1 MEYETIAAISTALSE
16 GGIGIIR
23 LSGEDSLK
31 IVDRIYRSKNMES
44 NLLSFKTHTI
54 HYGFICDGE
63 KILDEVMVS
72 VMKAPN
78 TFTRENVVEINCHGG
93 VLVCRRILE
102 LCIKNGARLAEP
114 GEFTKR
120 AFLNGRIDL
129 SKAEAVMDLISSKNN
144 SALTNSVNQLKGRLY
159 DKISDFRE
167 RILFE
172 TAFIESALD
181 DPEHISLEGYPE
193 KLSVTVDSLIHEI
206 GSLYDTFKKGRFLKE
221 GINTVIVG
229 KPNVGKSSLLNV
241 LTGYER
247 AIVTDVAGTTRDT
260 IEEQITIN
268 NISLNLFDTAG
279 IRETGDKVENI
290 GVERSKEY
298 IKKADLVLFTI
309 DTSSEITDEDREIAS
324 LIKGKKVLVILNK
337 ADKEPVLSD
346 SDLSF
351 LSDYPVVR
359 ISAKEGSGI
368 EDLEAKIEEMFL
380 MGEIVS
386 DNEIFITNIRQAEE
400 LKKVLESLD
409 LVKDSLSKGLPE
421 DFYSIDLINAY
432 SGLGR
437 IIGENIDDDLAN
449 EIFSKFCMGK

>member
-23 LSGEDSLK
+23 LSGDDSFK

-93 VLVCRRILE
+93 VLVCRKILE

-181 DPEHISLEGYPE
+181 LLEHISLEGYPE

-268 NISLNLFDTAG
+268 NVSLNLFDTAG

-337 ADKEPVLSD
+337 ADKEPVLTD

-400 LKKVLESLD
+400 LKKVLESLV

>member
-23 LSGEDSLK
+23 LSGDDSFE

-93 VLVCRRILE
+93 VLVCRKILE

-268 NISLNLFDTAG
+268 NVSLNLFDTAG
-279 IRETGDKVENI
+279 IRKTGDKVENI

-337 ADKEPVLSD
+337 ADKEPVLTD